1 MVVKQYGQ
9 EVPKS
14 AWREL
19 GGVPT
24 LPQWG
29 PVPPSLRLGVE
40 LCRDPSP
47 DAGKPRWLSVLE
59 LGTRV
64 VQPPAALPGTVTGRP
79 RFPPPHS
86 RLGVGGSALPNIF

>member
-1 MVVKQYGQ
+1 MGRRS
-9 EVPKS
+9 PR
-14 AWREL
+14 AL
-19 GGVPT
+19 GGSSGACQHSRSGD
-24 LPQWG
+24 LS
-29 PVPPSLRLGVE
+29 PPSLRLGVE

-64 VQPPAALPGTVTGRP
+64 VQPPSALPGTVTGRP